1 MSAQET
7 REAPRKFSEVLRYL
21 GPGLIVAAG
30 LVGSGE
36 LIATT
41 NAGAKAGI
49 GLLWVIVLGCVIKVF
64 VQVELARYAVSSN
77 ETTLR
82 TLNRIPGPG
91 WHLNWLVWL
100 WLIMMMT
107 TYGMLGGI
115 LGGVGQALS
124 MAIPITGDYAR
135 LLTNDEAQAAQ
146 DPKYW
151 ASLVAVGTSLLLFF
165 GRYKVLE
172 TVCVGLVLCFTVIT
186 VGNAMALQATGFA
199 VPAADILK
207 GLWFSWPDDPHV
219 WLTALA
225 AFGII
230 GVGGTD
236 LIIYPYWCLERGYAA
251 YIGSDSKNA
260 NWASRANAWIRV
272 MKIDAFISLGIY
284 TCTTVAFFFIGA
296 AVLHAEGGS
305 INGVQMIASL
315 ATAYLPVFGSYA
327 KALLIAGALAVLY
340 SSFLVANAGAAR
352 LFTDCLTITGLLRE
366 TPASQERS
374 LAALSLL
381 LPLACLLIFLTGWN
395 PLRLIVLGGLV
406 QSLVLPAIGF
416 SALYMRFKLTDQRLR
431 PGPLWDTALLLSCLS
446 LLTVGLFSLYQ
457 IFGSI

>member
-1 MSAQET
+1 MKLSAKRT

-49 GLLWVIVLGCVIKVF
+49 GLLWIIVVGCVIKVF
-64 VQVELARYAVSSN
+64 VQVELARYAISSN

-82 TLNRIPGPG
+82 ALNRIPGPR
-91 WHLNWLVWL
+91 WRINWLVWL
-100 WLIMMMT
+100 WLVMMVT
-107 TYGMLGGI
+107 TYGMLAGI

-124 MAIPITGDYAR
+124 MAAPITGDYAR
-135 LLTNDEAQAAQ
+135 DLASDQAPAAH
-146 DPKYW
+146 DPQYW
-151 ASLVAVGTSLLLFF
+151 AIIVAIATSLLLFF
-165 GRYKVLE
+165 GRYRVLE
-172 TVCVGLVLCFTVIT
+172 TLCVGLVLCFTVIT
-186 VGNAMALQATGFA
+186 VGNAIALQTTNFA
-199 VPAADILK
+199 VPAADILD
-207 GLWFSWPDDPHV
+207 GLLFDWPDDPGV

-236 LIIYPYWCLERGYAA
+236 LIIYPYWCLERGYGAYVGSNSSDATWAA
-251 YIGSDSKNA
+251 
-260 NWASRANAWIRV
+260 RANAWIRV
-272 MKIDAFISLGIY
+272 MKIDAFLSLTIY
-284 TCTTVAFFFIGA
+284 TSTTVAFFFIGA
-296 AVLHAEGGS
+296 AVLHATGG
-305 INGVQMIASL
+305 NVDGMQMIANL
-315 ATAYLPVFGSYA
+315 ATAYVPVFGTYA
-327 KALLIAGALAVLY
+327 KGLFIAGALAVLY

-352 LFTDCLTITGLLRE
+352 LFTDCLAITGLLPESSR
-366 TPASQERS
+366 TQEHC
-374 LAALSLL
+374 LATLSLL
-381 LPLACLLIFLTGWN
+381 LPLVCLLIFLTGWN

-416 SALYMRFKLTDQRLR
+416 SALYMRFRLTDQRLR

-446 LLTVGLFSLYQ
+446 LLIVGLFSLYQ
-457 IFGSI
+457 IFR